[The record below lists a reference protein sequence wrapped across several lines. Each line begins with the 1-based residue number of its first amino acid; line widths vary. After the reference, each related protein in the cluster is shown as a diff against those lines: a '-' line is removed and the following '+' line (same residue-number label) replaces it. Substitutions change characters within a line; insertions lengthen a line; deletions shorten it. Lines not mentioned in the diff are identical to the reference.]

1 MAEFI
6 RQTVGLSHSTC
17 SKLRSNVQSLSSLPV
32 NQRYK
37 AYHKYEYLYEAESLN
52 AINGASHLR
61 NGPKATCK
69 VHTVL

>member
-1 MAEFI
+1 MAKTNVCTILGMFN
-6 RQTVGLSHSTC
+6 V
-17 SKLRSNVQSLSSLPV
+17 KLLSSLPV

-37 AYHKYEYLYEAESLN
+37 AHHKYEYLYEAESLN

-69 VHTVL
+69 VHVTVL